1 MDCNTKHLS
10 RMTRVAVL
18 IDRETDDSVAPLPF
32 RESMVKISKKVSWD
46 LHDKMKLVPPPG
58 SPLEPPFKKI
68 KGPSGTPRVSSPMT
82 PATDKMSAEKIDDK
96 VDSPDKNDTEK
107 KPAKRA
113 TKKGNTT
120 VHDKVDF
127 SDGYDVA
134 PSASDGSST

>member
-1 MDCNTKHLS
+1 
-10 RMTRVAVL
+10 MTRAAVL
-18 IDRETDDSVAPLPF
+18 IDRDTDDSVAPLPF
-32 RESMVKISKKVSWD
+32 RESKVKISKKVSWE
-46 LHDKMKLVPPPG
+46 LHDKRKLVPPPG
-58 SPLEPPFKKI
+58 SPLERPLKKI

-82 PATDKMSAEKIDDK
+82 PATNKMSAEKIDDK
-96 VDSPDKNDTEK
+96 VDFPDKDDTEK

-127 SDGYDVA
+127 SDEDDVA